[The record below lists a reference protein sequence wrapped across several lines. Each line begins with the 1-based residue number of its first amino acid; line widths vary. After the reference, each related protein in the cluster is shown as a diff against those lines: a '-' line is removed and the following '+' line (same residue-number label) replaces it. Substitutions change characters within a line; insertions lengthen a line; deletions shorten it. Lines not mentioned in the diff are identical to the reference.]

1 MNGNTAVKRESDE
14 EIEREA
20 LEFFLD
26 SVQKEL
32 NDRFPLFSS
41 FVSHSR
47 SLPQLIISL
56 SKEREKK

>member
-1 MNGNTAVKRESDE
+1 MNGNTAVKRKSDE

-32 NDRFPLFSS
+32 NERFPSFSA

-47 SLPQLIISL
+47 SFPQLVISL
-56 SKEREKK
+56 SREREK